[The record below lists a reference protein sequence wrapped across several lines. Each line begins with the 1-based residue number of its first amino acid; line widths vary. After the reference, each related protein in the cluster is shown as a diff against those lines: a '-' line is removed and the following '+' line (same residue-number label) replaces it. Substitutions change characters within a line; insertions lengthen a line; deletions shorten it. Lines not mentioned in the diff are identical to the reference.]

1 MLWICVKME
10 QKKLRH
16 SHLWLVF
23 FVVPMLPAFM
33 GAGNYLQNL
42 EMLKAEW
49 YSLWTQCSLFYSN
62 FFYGPLIAL
71 YCAYIWRVEHLNHNW
86 NRLMTMPVPVRD
98 VFLAKLCLAL
108 GCTIALQG
116 WMWVLFV
123 VTGKIVGLSGM
134 PPAEIF
140 LWMFRGSIGGM
151 GIAALQLVLS
161 MVIRSFAVPI
171 ALALIGSILGLLASN
186 GGYGLYWPYAL
197 MVMGMNANKDTDM
210 IGNMGGFLASA
221 GVFLMVFV
229 AGGIW
234 VLKKRDVVAS

>member
-1 MLWICVKME
+1 
-10 QKKLRH
+10 
-16 SHLWLVF
+16 
-23 FVVPMLPAFM
+23 
-33 GAGNYLQNL
+33 
-42 EMLKAEW
+42 
-49 YSLWTQCSLFYSN
+49 
-62 FFYGPLIAL
+62 
-71 YCAYIWRVEHLNHNW
+71 
-86 NRLMTMPVPVRD
+86 
-98 VFLAKLCLAL
+98 
-108 GCTIALQG
+108 
-116 WMWVLFV
+116 
-123 VTGKIVGLSGM
+123 
-134 PPAEIF
+134 
-140 LWMFRGSIGGM
+140 M

-210 IGNMGGFLASA
+210 IGNMWGFLASA